1 MGKKKDDGD
10 VPEFQPAQLKNVQTQ
25 LKKLEKNLLKLILG
39 HDQVLHWYFD
49 KVTKKNGLP
58 AVFILGNLLS
68 VVAHC
73 LTPGSVAPASSV
85 ASHILTCR
93 RLAPPASQPR
103 RPTGRRTTSRSSCTA
118 STSSCTSASLALASR
133 RCAVHLPSQRLPK
146 ARPRHV
152 PRLQVRNLINRA
164 MKLAMKTML
173 QLEDELPADLI
184 VRIRNLDT
192 TCVFDASAG
201 GMLEILKARAPQTAP
216 RPPFPLALGS
226 QARSLSPVAALRVLC
241 PSEPE
246 L

>member
-39 HDQVLHWYFD
+39 HDQVLHGYFD
-49 KVTKKNGLP
+49 KVAKKNGLP

-73 LTPGSVAPASSV
+73 LTPGSIAPASSV

-152 PRLQVRNLINRA
+152 PRRQARNLINRA
-164 MKLAMKTML
+164 KSKCSRLSSGSARLPPRLSSPAGTFGSGRLRKRGASCGRQAASLKLA
-173 QLEDELPADLI
+173 
-184 VRIRNLDT
+184 
-192 TCVFDASAG
+192 
-201 GMLEILKARAPQTAP
+201 
-216 RPPFPLALGS
+216 RPDP
-226 QARSLSPVAALRVLC
+226 
-241 PSEPE
+241 
-246 L
+246 